1 MKKRI
6 NGAIFALLA
15 VAVVTLVGMDA
26 RISYA
31 SSGKDT
37 ATFSGDFG
45 KCWVFQLMKSTW
57 PSGPA
62 PDPIWSVDNVQFRKG
77 EMVLSIDQKDGQLTS
92 GEVQTYKKYGYGMY
106 QVRMKPIKHA
116 GTVSAF
122 FNYARNDETGEG
134 TEIDIEFLG
143 SDTTKVQFNYYTN
156 GVGGHEYLYDL
167 GFDASETYHDYAYM
181 WTSDAIY
188 WFVDG
193 KLAYEV
199 HAKDIPKLEAGI
211 FMSVWAGGTKSWLG
225 EFDRKTPLYAY
236 YDNYS
241 YTSLEDMNKNAK

>member
-6 NGAIFALLA
+6 KGVIIALLT
-15 VAVVTLVGMDA
+15 VVVLALVGMGA
-26 RISYA
+26 RIAYA
-31 SSGKDT
+31 YSDKDPKS
-37 ATFSGDFG
+37 FSGDFG
-45 KCWVFQLMKSTW
+45 KLSVFQLMRSTW

-62 PDPIWSVDNVQFRKG
+62 PDPVWSEDNVQFRKG

-106 QVRMKPIKHA
+106 QVRMKPIKHV

-122 FNYARNDETGEG
+122 FNYARNDEIGES

-143 SDTTKVQFNYYTN
+143 SDTTKVQFNYHTN

-167 GFDASETYHDYAYM
+167 GFDAAEAYHDYAFM

-193 KLAYEV
+193 KLAYEA
-199 HAKDIPKLEAGI
+199 HAKDIPRLEAGI
-211 FMSVWAGGTKSWLG
+211 CMSVWAGGTKSWLG

-236 YDNYS
+236 YDSYS
-241 YTSLEDMNKNAK
+241 YTSLEDLNKNTK